1 MHDIP
6 SEIMKCKKYI
16 ACDKFSLAFH
26 NHTLYTKI
34 STNAMI
40 NKGDRMLL
48 LEDDLIA
55 ERIKHFRESANLTQE
70 KLGERINISPTHIS
84 TVENGGSYSLNTLIT
99 ICDGL
104 NTRLDYVL
112 YGNIRD
118 NGKDNLIDLLNLC
131 TNKDIAILEAVAH
144 TLIEN
149 KEK

>member
-1 MHDIP
+1 MNNI
-6 SEIMKCKKYI
+6 
-16 ACDKFSLAFH
+16 
-26 NHTLYTKI
+26 KI
-34 STNAMI
+34 NTVNIGSHI
-40 NKGDRMLL
+40 VKLRK
-48 LEDDLIA
+48 EQ
-55 ERIKHFRESANLTQE
+55 HLTQE

-149 KEK
+149 KKNRFVFTFSICYYLVNRFMPIDFIFGGDAFENSNM

>member
-1 MHDIP
+1 MNNI
-6 SEIMKCKKYI
+6 
-16 ACDKFSLAFH
+16 
-26 NHTLYTKI
+26 KI
-34 STNAMI
+34 NTVNIGSHI
-40 NKGDRMLL
+40 VKLRK
-48 LEDDLIA
+48 EQ
-55 ERIKHFRESANLTQE
+55 HLTQE
-70 KLGERINISPTHIS
+70 KFGERINISPTHIS

>member
-1 MHDIP
+1 MNNI
-6 SEIMKCKKYI
+6 
-16 ACDKFSLAFH
+16 
-26 NHTLYTKI
+26 KI
-34 STNAMI
+34 NTVNIGSHI
-40 NKGDRMLL
+40 VKLRK
-48 LEDDLIA
+48 EQ
-55 ERIKHFRESANLTQE
+55 HLTQE

-118 NGKDNLIDLLNLC
+118 NGKNNLIDLLNLC